1 MIFVDKDENILR
13 IALFKLS
20 SCHLDHRQWPSPIHI
35 QRNLVDK
42 MQVNKKENRKEWII
56 FLVKIVV
63 LQYQLKPGAL
73 AQCIW

>member
-1 MIFVDKDENILR
+1 MDKDENILR

-20 SCHLDHRQWPSPIHI
+20 SCHLNHRQWPSPVHIH
-35 QRNLVDK
+35 RNLVNWMK
-42 MQVNKKENRKEWII
+42 VRENQKQERKDY
-56 FLVKIVV
+56 FLVKLVV